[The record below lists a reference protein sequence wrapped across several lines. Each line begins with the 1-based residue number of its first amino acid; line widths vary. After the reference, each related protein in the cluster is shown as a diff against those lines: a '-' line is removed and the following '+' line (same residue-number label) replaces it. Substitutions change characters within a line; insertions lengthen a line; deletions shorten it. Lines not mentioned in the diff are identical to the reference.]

1 MYHMNT
7 TNASVKGPSTVE
19 RKMRRPLKT
28 RLGGEISVRGRVVES
43 EQELER
49 ALAAAFAGRGY
60 RLTDKGEGYVEAMRE
75 LGAA

>member
-7 TNASVKGPSTVE
+7 ASASAKGTGTVE

-28 RLGGEISVRGRVVES
+28 RLGGEIAIRAQVVES

-49 ALAAAFAGRGY
+49 ALAAAFASRGY
-60 RLTDKGEGYVEAMRE
+60 RLTEKGDGYVEAMRE